1 MTKRLVIAVIFLTA
15 ALSGSIFSFVL
26 VQSVFDEMLEIADN
40 AVTAQEDEFFALTE
54 RLISLWDK
62 NGRSIEIILKHTDAD
77 TLEKYF
83 ILLGDMA
90 ETKNKDGTVRLLRE
104 LSAFITVTAEG
115 EKPEIQNIF

>member
-1 MTKRLVIAVIFLTA
+1 MTKRLIIAIIFLA
-15 ALSGSIFSFVL
+15 VALSGSIFSFVL
-26 VQSVFDEMLEIADN
+26 VQSVFDEMLEIAKA
-40 AVTAQEDEFFALTE
+40 AVTAGENEFYDYTQ
-54 RLISLWDK
+54 RLIGLWDK

-83 ILLGDMA
+83 ILLRDMA
-90 ETKNKDGTVRLLRE
+90 ENKNKDGMVRLLRE

>member
-15 ALSGSIFSFVL
+15 ALAGSIFSFIL
-26 VQSVFDEMLEIADN
+26 VQSAFDEMLEIADN

-83 ILLGDMA
+83 ILLRGMA
-90 ETKNKDGTVRLLRE
+90 ENKNKDGMVRLLRE